1 MQNGEGLVSKV
12 KVALAKLNPV
22 GPRSSCGCW
31 EEVGDPA
38 HRDEVILGGSKG
50 GGAGLA
56 SRCGPAQ
63 TELFGGDLVLAFV
76 ELD

>member
-1 MQNGEGLVSKV
+1 MLRILCGLENMFAFKSNLKKKVQNGEGLVSKV

-22 GPRSSCGCW
+22 GPRSSCCYW

-50 GGAGLA
+50 
-56 SRCGPAQ
+56 
-63 TELFGGDLVLAFV
+63 
-76 ELD
+76 